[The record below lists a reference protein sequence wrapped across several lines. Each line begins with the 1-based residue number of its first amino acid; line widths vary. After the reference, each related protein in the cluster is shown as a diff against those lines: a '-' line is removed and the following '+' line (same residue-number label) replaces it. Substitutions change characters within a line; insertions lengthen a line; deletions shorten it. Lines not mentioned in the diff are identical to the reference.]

1 MFTVDANCLVATV
14 SAWHEHHHSVWREL
28 TNRLAA
34 GEEMVVPL
42 PALTEAFSVLTR
54 MPKPQRMNPQDAWMS
69 LEASF
74 VVTSRIYAIDGGAG
88 TAFLARSAAAGV
100 GGGRIYDAIIGECAR
115 LAGARALVT
124 LNPTHFDPAPEGV
137 AIVDPTRPRIPRQD

>member
-1 MFTVDANCLVATV
+1 MFAVDANCLVATV
-14 SAWHEHHHSVWREL
+14 SAWHEHHHAVWREL

-54 MPKPQRMNPQDAWMS
+54 MPKPQRLNPRDAWTS

-74 VVTSRIYAIDGGAG
+74 VVIGRVYAIDGGAA

-115 LAGARALVT
+115 LAGVRTLVT
-124 LNPTHFDPAPEGV
+124 LNPKHFDPAPEGV
-137 AIVDPTRPRIPRQD
+137 AIIDPTR